1 MAELKKLSLHTQRA
15 YARNDEH
22 CKKLPWPD
30 IWLKVIALRVS
41 LPLMFSPAYG
51 MLVQNK
57 RLAVGRHLP
66 YEKMA
71 CFPNKVCST
80 IHTKFNGLLFKHNR
94 KTSADRQISAL
105 LAENKLLEK
114 SFLRCNQLDTRPKP
128 GQNSFARIRNF
139 LEQAFLVC
147 PKIWRMLTPMAST
160 SLLIYVPE
168 PALGLGTSIK
178 RTSGRFLP
186 LMVPF

>member
-1 MAELKKLSLHTQRA
+1 MA
-15 YARNDEH
+15 
-22 CKKLPWPD
+22 
-30 IWLKVIALRVS
+30 
-41 LPLMFSPAYG
+41 
-51 MLVQNK
+51 
-57 RLAVGRHLP
+57 RHLA
-66 YEKMA
+66 KGHCFA
-71 CFPNKVCST
+71 CFFAPDVFPCLWHAGSEYTARSRRAFAIRKSGPLPNKVCST